1 MPTSV
6 GVAVRFVR
14 FGTLPVAG
22 DLLPPQTSRRFV
34 SVIPAYRARCMLRTR
49 AVGFAP
55 HLRGFHAEFDSE
67 AGVRAQSQ
75 SAVWLQPVAQSHG
88 RRICPQR
95 ESLGLCAACPISS
108 FDPISVSHNATR
120 PRVCYAEHLV

>member
-22 DLLPPQTSRRFV
+22 DLLPPLTSRRFV
-34 SVIPAYRARCMLRTR
+34 SVFPAYRARCMLRTR
-49 AVGFAP
+49 AAGFATD
-55 HLRGFHAEFDSE
+55 LRGFHTKFDSE

-95 ESLGLCAACPISS
+95 ESLGLCAACVP
-108 FDPISVSHNATR
+108 
-120 PRVCYAEHLV
+120 